1 MEATTVGEVVNYGP
15 LWYDC
20 AELVQVIIKDRLRSC
35 TVQLVVAL
43 PKVYG
48 KGYSSWAFV
57 VRSEPLQ
64 GRKGRTVVARASWGN
79 GGTFKTA
86 PAALHRALSSV
97 IHDLEEAQAVAE
109 QAALF

>member
-1 MEATTVGEVVNYGP
+1 MGEVVHIGP

-20 AELVQVIIKDRLRSC
+20 AELVQLIIKDRTRSC

-48 KGYSSWAFV
+48 KGYSAWSFV

-64 GRKGRTVVARASWGN
+64 GREGRTVVARASWGN
-79 GGTFKTA
+79 GGTAKTA
-86 PAALHRALSSV
+86 PAALHRALSY
-97 IHDLEEAQAVAE
+97 IIRDLEEPEAVAE
-109 QAALF
+109 QDALV